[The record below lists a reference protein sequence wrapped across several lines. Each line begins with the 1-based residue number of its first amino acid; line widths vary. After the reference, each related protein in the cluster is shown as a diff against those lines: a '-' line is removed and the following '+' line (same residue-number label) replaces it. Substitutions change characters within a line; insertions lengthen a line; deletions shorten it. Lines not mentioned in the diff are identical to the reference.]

1 MRKLQIKYGK
11 GEAMKKLTLFL
22 ASTLALVAV
31 LPGAAHAVDYPATSG
46 KLDVVSVTATSA
58 KISGCGFAP
67 GAVVNV
73 SVDGRNVLATAAT
86 AEGCISE
93 TVAVSANSR
102 TITASG
108 LNPANGTLTLTATLV
123 ASGGTAVT
131 GANSALLI
139 AVGLMILGVGTLFV
153 IVTRRRGAAV

>member
-1 MRKLQIKYGK
+1 
-11 GEAMKKLTLFL
+11 MKKAALLFTG
-22 ASTLALVAV
+22 ALALVAV
-31 LPGAAHAVDYPATSG
+31 LPAAAHAVDYPATSG
-46 KLDVVSVTATSA
+46 KLDVVSLTATSA

-73 SVDGRNVLATAAT
+73 SVDGKHISATAAN

-108 LNPANGTLTLTATLV
+108 LNPAGGTLTLTAELV
-123 ASGGTAVT
+123 VSGGTAVT
-131 GANSALLI
+131 GANSGLLL
-139 AVGLMILGVGTLFV
+139 AVGLMILGVGALFV
-153 IVTRRRGAAV
+153 IVTRRRGAAA